1 MGRRHAGGVRAG
13 RLLSL
18 LLVLQEQGRT
28 TTSVLARRLEV
39 SRRTVLR
46 DLAALNGAG
55 VPIVPTAGPGGGVEL
70 LDGWRGTLP
79 GDAAPPG
86 AFPLSAQPLLARALG
101 VRSWS
106 DGAAWLVV
114 TPAPSPGHPI
124 APGLLRDAAT
134 ACRERRGLDVAGDGV
149 RGTLWPRR
157 LVLDGGRWWVEDGR
171 TAAGT
176 PLDGI
181 TWWELR

>member
-1 MGRRHAGGVRAG
+1 MRRRHAGGVRAG

-55 VPIVPTAGPGGGVEL
+55 VPIVTTAGPGGGVEL

-79 GDAAPPG
+79 GDTGPPG

-106 DGAAWLVV
+106 DGAGGLVV
-114 TPAPSPGHPI
+114 TPVPAPGHPV

-181 TWWELR
+181 AWWELR